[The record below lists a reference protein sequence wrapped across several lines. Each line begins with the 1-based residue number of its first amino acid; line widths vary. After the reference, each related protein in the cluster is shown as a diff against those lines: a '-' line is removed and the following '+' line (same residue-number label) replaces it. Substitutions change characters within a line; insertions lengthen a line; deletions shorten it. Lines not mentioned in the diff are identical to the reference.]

1 MALFGRDRGRIE
13 ADQKHAL
20 AHPVRF
26 RIWSLFTLE
35 KDRLLT
41 ARALHPDLTKE
52 DEFRD
57 VTVSQVNY
65 HVARLKDAQLL
76 PAG

>member
-1 MALFGRDRGRIE
+1 MPLFGRDYGRIE
-13 ADQKHAL
+13 TDQKRAL

-26 RIWSLFTLE
+26 HIWSLFTRDT
-35 KDRLLT
+35 DRPLT
-41 ARALHPDLTKE
+41 AEALHADLLGE
-52 DEFRD
+52 REFRH

-65 HVARLKDAQLL
+65 HVARLRDAELL